1 MKIKSFL
8 TVLIAGFVTVSCN
21 QSSEK
26 STEIA
31 VSDISTSFEP
41 EFVGGYPTIETAEAM
56 FEEYDYQAAVQF
68 YVWGYAYLNCMG
80 LDKGLA
86 EMGGN
91 EQSIYIFNKRA
102 QDQHQIMTANS
113 EVIYIWTRYMDVS
126 KGPIVLEV
134 PPRALGHLWDAGV
147 RVYSD
152 VGDIGPDRGK
162 GGKYLLVN
170 KDYEGATPDG
180 YFLVRALHSNLL
192 MLGARTF
199 PTKEGS
205 EEKATELAKDFK
217 WYYYSDKEN
226 PQEANHILIG
236 DRPFSQEWPRDERA
250 FEWFAEVFNIDM
262 VPSSGKAHLGNMRQ
276 LGIEV
281 GKPFNPDARAQK
293 ILKRAAKTAE
303 AIILSMA
310 FGQRTEDQDR
320 IYDDRQYVRCFANN
334 YPQFLTENY
343 EEVEERARVWHELVG
358 HFLFDM
364 SKAPVGTGQ
373 FSMVGYTDS
382 KGEHFMGENT
392 YRLNVP
398 ADVPVSNFWQIPIYE
413 IKTRSMI
420 ITDQNKYAFT
430 GYEGLKRNEDNSV
443 DLYFGPEAPEGFEDN
458 WIKTIPGEGWFTLPR
473 LYGPLKAATDQT
485 WRWNDFERIN

>member
-113 EVIYIWTRYMDVS
+113 EVIYVWTRYMDVS

-473 LYGPLKAATDQT
+473 LYGPLKAVTDQT